1 MIFPVLFLLAG
12 LAFGGLFA
20 WLFGRGQVVSLRRRQ
35 SELQTQQETL
45 ARELSGE
52 RERRVRAETN
62 LDAERRQSEERRALL
77 AEAEEN
83 SRNAFRALSAEA
95 LESSNRRFL
104 ELANTA
110 FARLH
115 SEARNDLEQ
124 REKAVENL
132 VKPLTEG
139 LQRYETHLREVEN
152 TRSAAYGALTEQVK
166 SLLAEQ
172 DKLRFETGKLADALR
187 RPEIRGR
194 WGEIQLR
201 NVVEMAGMLEHC
213 DFIEQL
219 STGAENGQLR
229 PDMVVRLPGGRSI
242 VVDAKTPI
250 NAYMESLS
258 APSEPEREERLA
270 AFARHVRDQI
280 RNLGRKDYWKQFPDS
295 PDLVVLFLPGEV
307 FYSAALR
314 VDPALIEEGMASRV
328 VLAAPT
334 TLIVLLRIAALGWRE
349 ERLAE
354 NARRI
359 SDLGQELYSRLAV
372 LADHFTGL
380 GRALQQSVEHFNR
393 AVGSLESRVLVS
405 ARRFADLGAGTEKEI
420 PPVEPLDIQPRKVSA
435 AQGDSSSPET
445 HPPAPIS

>member
-1 MIFPVLFLLAG
+1 MSTIIITLLSGFVL
-12 LAFGGLFA
+12 GGLFA
-20 WLFGRGQVVSLRRRQ
+20 WLLGRGQVVSQGRRLKEFQ
-35 SELQTQQETL
+35 AQLDALS
-45 ARELSGE
+45 RELAGE

-62 LDAERRQSEERRALL
+62 LEAEHRQSEERRSLL
-77 AEAEEN
+77 ASAEEN
-83 SRNAFRALSAEA
+83 FRNAFRALSAEA
-95 LESSNRRFL
+95 LENSNRRFL

-110 FARLH
+110 FARIQ
-115 SEARNDLEQ
+115 SDARNELSQ

-132 VKPLTEG
+132 VKPLAEG
-139 LQRYETHLREVEN
+139 LHRYEAHLREVEN
-152 TRSAAYGALTEQVK
+152 SRSSAYGALTEQLK

-213 DFIEQL
+213 DFVEQL
-219 STGAENGQLR
+219 STGVETGQLR
-229 PDMVVRLPGGRSI
+229 PDLVVRLPGGRCI

-258 APSEPEREERLA
+258 APSEQAREERLA
-270 AFARHVRDQI
+270 AFGRHVRDQI
-280 RNLGRKDYWKQFPDS
+280 RNLGRKEYWKQFPDS

-314 VDPALIEEGMASRV
+314 ADPALIEEGMASRV

-359 SDLGQELYSRLAV
+359 SDLGQELHSRLAV
-372 LADHFTGL
+372 LADHFSGL
-380 GRALQQSVEHFNR
+380 GRSLLQSVEHFNR

-405 ARRFADLGAGTEKEI
+405 ARRFNDLGAGADKEI
-420 PPVEPLDIQPRKVSA
+420 PLVEPLDIQPRKISA
-435 AQGDSSSPET
+435 MEGEVTRP
-445 HPPAPIS
+445 